1 MLPLW
6 LAKSLADRR
15 HVEIMLPKHYG
26 ANYRNALKANEGQD
40 LTAQQDLSHSSDFYF
55 DVGMQLS
62 QMYVDLVPSPLS
74 RASNMLHSLLGVK
87 QAEVVR
93 RQLAVQS

>member
-74 RASNMLHSLLGVK
+74 RARVLSRPRWGFGPPAM
-87 QAEVVR
+87 R
-93 RQLAVQS
+93 FPPRP